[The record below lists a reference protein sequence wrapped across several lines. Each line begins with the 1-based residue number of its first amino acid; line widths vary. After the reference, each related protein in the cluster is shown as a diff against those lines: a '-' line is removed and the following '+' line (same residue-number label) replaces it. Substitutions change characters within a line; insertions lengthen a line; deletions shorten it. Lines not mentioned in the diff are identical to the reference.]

1 MSQPDEAWF
10 EVVPPPAY
18 ALVEA
23 LRGVGYSLP
32 TAIADLID
40 NSISAGARNVWL
52 TFAYAGKD
60 SCISLLDDGRGM
72 DSAELRQAMTLG
84 ARNPV
89 EQRAAEDLGRFGL
102 GLKTASFSQCRSLTV
117 AARRNEMTALRR
129 WDLDHISRTNDW
141 QLLSR
146 PSPGSAA
153 HLAAIDSLSS
163 GTLVLWE
170 NLDRIIDGNGAA
182 PRSHDAFLAMI
193 DRVEEHLAMVF
204 HRYLDGPSADLRI
217 YINGTSEGFRVK
229 PWDPFMAES
238 VTTISTP
245 LDSIVTSRGSVE
257 LKGFVLPHKDFLTD
271 KEFKTAAGPEGWT
284 AQQGFY
290 VYRNRRMLVA
300 GGWLGL
306 GDDRAWTREEPYK
319 LARLRLDIPNTAD
332 EDWKIDI
339 KKSVARP
346 PPELRSRLK
355 ALADHVRAQ
364 ARQVFAHR
372 GFYGRAPTVV
382 DLRQT
387 WQSVAVG
394 SAASYRIDRDHP
406 AVRRVFDAAGSDPG
420 GVEAMLRILEE
431 TVPVQRIWLDT
442 MEKGE
447 VRAGAFAGSP
457 SSEVVLVL
465 AGLYRHLTTKVGLSP
480 DLAKK
485 QLLSTEPFQNFPDAV
500 AALGES
506 VPHEQAQP

>member
-1 MSQPDEAWF
+1 M
-10 EVVPPPAY
+10 VPPPAH

-23 LRGVGYSLP
+23 LRGVGYSLA
-32 TAIADLID
+32 TAVADLID

-52 TFAYAGKD
+52 NFAYAG
-60 SCISLLDDGRGM
+60 SNSSISLLDDGRGM
-72 DSAELRQAMTLG
+72 DSAELVQAMTLG
-84 ARNPV
+84 GRNPV
-89 EQRAAEDLGRFGL
+89 EPRDAGDLGRFGL

-117 AARRNEMTALRR
+117 ASRRNETTAVGR
-129 WDLDHISRTNDW
+129 WDLDHVSRTNDW
-141 QLLSR
+141 HLLSS
-146 PSPGSAA
+146 PSPTSPA
-153 HLAAIDSLSS
+153 HLAPLGSLSS

-170 NLDRIIDGNGAA
+170 KLDRVINGNGGA
-182 PRSHDAFLAMI
+182 PRSHDSFLASI

-204 HRYLDGPSADLRI
+204 HRYLDGPSADVRV
-217 YINGTSEGFRVK
+217 YINGTGDGARIK

-238 VTTISTP
+238 TATISTP
-245 LDSIVTSRGSVE
+245 LDRIATACGGVE

-271 KEFKTAAGPEGWT
+271 KEFKTAGGPEGWT

-306 GDDRAWTREEPYK
+306 GGDRAWTREEPYK

-346 PPELRSRLK
+346 PPELRPRLT
-355 ALADHVRAQ
+355 ALADHVRSQ

-372 GFYGRAPTVV
+372 GFYGRGAAVI
-382 DLRQT
+382 DLRQV
-387 WQSVAVG
+387 WRSVDVG
-394 SAASYRIDRDHP
+394 SAATYRVDRAHP
-406 AVRRVFDAAGSDPG
+406 AIRRVFDAAGSDHSA
-420 GVEAMLRILEE
+420 VEAMLRILEE
-431 TVPVQRIWLDT
+431 TVPIQRIWLDT

-447 VRAGAFAGSP
+447 VRHGGFAGTLSA
-457 SSEVVLVL
+457 EVVIVL
-465 AGLYRHLTTKVGLSP
+465 AGLYRHLTTKIGLSP

-500 AALGES
+500 AALGEN
-506 VPHEQAQP
+506 VPYEQVQP